1 MAFGQKGIL
10 TMTNKMVLIL
20 ELADG
25 VLYEDLATD
34 INAEILCRLEEDD
47 KLIKSWEWIYGWLDK
62 CQYHMIQLDPNP
74 TKGTLCQN
82 IVLT

>member
-1 MAFGQKGIL
+1 MDYGQKGISI
-10 TMTNKMVLIL
+10 MSNKMVLIL

-47 KLIKSWEWIYGWLDK
+47 KLIKGWEWIYG
-62 CQYHMIQLDPNP
+62 
-74 TKGTLCQN
+74 
-82 IVLT
+82 

>member
-1 MAFGQKGIL
+1 MGRRVFRL
-10 TMTNKMVLIL
+10 MSNKMVLIL

-47 KLIKSWEWIYGWLDK
+47 KLIKGWEWIYG
-62 CQYHMIQLDPNP
+62 
-74 TKGTLCQN
+74 
-82 IVLT
+82 

>member
-47 KLIKSWEWIYGWLDK
+47 KLIKSWEWIYG
-62 CQYHMIQLDPNP
+62 
-74 TKGTLCQN
+74 
-82 IVLT
+82 

>member
-1 MAFGQKGIL
+1 MP
-10 TMTNKMVLIL
+10 NKMVLIL

-47 KLIKSWEWIYGWLDK
+47 KLIKGWEWIY
-62 CQYHMIQLDPNP
+62 
-74 TKGTLCQN
+74 
-82 IVLT
+82 